1 MKLIP
6 VRKVNAVIPENMRNR
21 QKSEKRDNDHTR
33 SHHPG
38 VNISFPLPPPKTYFG
53 ERWYNLDDI
62 VQIIL
67 GLPFS
72 PNRR

>member
-1 MKLIP
+1 MLSFWKI
-6 VRKVNAVIPENMRNR
+6 REID
-21 QKSEKRDNDHTR
+21 KSLKKRDNDHTR

-38 VNISFPLPPPKTYFG
+38 VNISFPFFPPKAYFG
-53 ERWYNLDDI
+53 ERWYNLDGI